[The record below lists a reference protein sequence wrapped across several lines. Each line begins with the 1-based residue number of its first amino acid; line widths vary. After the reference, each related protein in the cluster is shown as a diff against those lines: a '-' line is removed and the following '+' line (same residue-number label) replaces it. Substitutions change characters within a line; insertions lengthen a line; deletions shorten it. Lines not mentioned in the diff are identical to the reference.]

1 MSLEAALEEE
11 RLAILELL
19 ERPNTKSPPPPA
31 RAYNPSSPL
40 GSRTT
45 SPTRGRVTSLID
57 IASPGSA
64 AANSPNSSPN
74 LAFSTVTNGFK
85 RHSAGP
91 RLLRDLDKPVGYTS
105 HEDYQFSMISSV
117 PPMPKRVSLGAKSQ
131 AKPQGIMSMLGAGDD
146 RFGKFAKRSGSP
158 TANAAMRHAQ
168 RSTSPRP
175 GWQSG
180 SARSS
185 TSRVSSPP
193 PAERRYSIASE
204 DGASVDLQHAY
215 RRLDDN
221 ALAAS
226 GGILGSLPEKKAVLN
241 SLGEYIRAGSGESLT
256 KEGGIRLQKDY
267 DSGDDRAAVD
277 SSEEESSEGESTEGE
292 GKFDDEDGSKRGRSK
307 KRENGDGGMDSENV
321 AVKKV
326 EGTLSGGG
334 RRISSLLS
342 IGSGSGKKK
351 KGDKKKPMSMLAAA
365 DEERKVVSS
374 RYKVHSLLPS
384 ISVTQPG
391 SAGSSAPS
399 SPITARRPGV
409 HPSTNFDLPSHT
421 STPMTSETELDLQDI
436 RRAQHME
443 MVISPIT
450 STPETHRAVRTIVR
464 GDFDAL
470 QDEAEQ
476 GKRRQRTYLV
486 ATDMSGEAAHA
497 LEWTIGTVLRDGDT
511 LLAIYAA
518 GEDSV
523 DTSAITPTPAT
534 SAAMNGLTG
543 AEGAESLLVAPA
555 LSAIPPASPAL
566 ASISNFVQSTPSSP
580 MVSFS
585 TPPSRNPSPPP
596 SSLGAVSRRGSGEKR
611 RGISRDRGSNTS
623 AEKSKAE
630 LERVVATENI
640 TQLVAKL
647 LKKTRLQVKCVIEV
661 IHCKSP
667 KHLLTEMI
675 DYIEPTLVILG
686 SRGRSALKGVLLG
699 SFSNYLVTK
708 SSVPVMV
715 ARKKLKQ
722 HTTKK
727 KKANSPFAIGTGGN
741 VNVRL
746 TNNLVA
752 GPVGRMGNS
761 LAHAKVD

>member
-19 ERPNTKSPPPPA
+19 ERPNTKSPPPQL

-57 IASPGSA
+57 IAT
-64 AANSPNSSPN
+64 PNFASVSSPN
-74 LAFSTVTNGFK
+74 LSPTRASSTSVTNGLH
-85 RHSAGP
+85 RHSMPAGP
-91 RLLRDLDKPVGYTS
+91 RLLRDRDKPMGYTS

-117 PPMPKRVSLGAKSQ
+117 PAFPSMPKRVTQGAKSQ
-131 AKPQGIMSMLGAGDD
+131 GIRSMIGGIGDD
-146 RFGKFAKRSGSP
+146 RFGKFAKRSRSP
-158 TANAAMRHAQ
+158 TTNAAMRHAQ
-168 RSTSPRP
+168 AQAQRPTSPRP

-185 TSRVSSPP
+185 TSRMSSPP
-193 PAERRYSIASE
+193 PAESRYSITSE

-226 GGILGSLPEKKAVLN
+226 GGILGSLPEKKAVVN

-267 DSGDDRAAVD
+267 VSGDERAAVD
-277 SSEEESSEGESTEGE
+277 SSEEESTEGESTEGE
-292 GKFDDEDGSKRGRSK
+292 GKFEDEDGSKRGRSK
-307 KRENGDGGMDSENV
+307 KRENGGGGSDTEGD

-351 KGDKKKPMSMLAAA
+351 KGDKKKPMSLLAAA

-391 SAGSSAPS
+391 SSAPT

-409 HPSTNFDLPSHT
+409 HPSTNFDLPSHA

-436 RRAQHME
+436 RRAQRME

-450 STPETHRAVRTIVR
+450 STPETHRVVRTIVR

-476 GKRRQRTYLV
+476 GNRRQRTYLV

-523 DTSAITPTPAT
+523 DSSAITPTSAT
-534 SAAMNGLTG
+534 SAVMNGLTV
-543 AEGAESLLVAPA
+543 AEGAAS
-555 LSAIPPASPAL
+555 SAIAPASPAL
-566 ASISNFVQSTPSSP
+566 ASISNFAQSAPSSP
-580 MVSFS
+580 VVSFS

-596 SSLGAVSRRGSGEKR
+596 SSIGIASRRGSGEKR
-611 RGISRDRGSNTS
+611 RGISRDRGSNAS

-647 LKKTRLQVKCVIEV
+647 LKKTRLQVRCVVEV

-722 HTTKK
+722 HVTKK

-752 GPVGRMGNS
+752 GPVGRVGSS
-761 LAHAKVD
+761 LANAKVD